1 MNMKDKNCNMDALL
15 QKSLSSSETPD
26 PELVQ
31 KIKYEFK
38 EKTMKKSIIRRFFG
52 TTAAAVLASVFITST
67 AFAAWYFLKP
77 SEVADKFENRALSA
91 AFNSDTAININASV
105 TSGDYIFTLLAIVS
119 GKDITSQPIY
129 INGDILSDRT
139 YSIVA
144 IQKSDG
150 SPMPSVQDDEYGN
163 MPFYV
168 SPYIKGLKPWQV
180 NAHTM
185 NGGHSEM
192 VVDGVLYRIIDC
204 DEITMFADRGIY
216 LGINTGSFY
225 NSDAFIF
232 NEETGELKSN
242 PDYDGTSAVF
252 DLPIDKA
259 LANPEKSQQYLDT
272 LLNTDEVED
281 IDNVADGATGL
292 EIYEDSE
299 SGIIVRRFMTYEDYQ
314 NWMVQKLAET
324 QKKVDKGE
332 YSSASMELDRR
343 DYENKLQEIKNG
355 ATLTMTE
362 FEDGSYTVL
371 LTYPETGTSTT
382 LR

>member
-1 MNMKDKNCNMDALL
+1 MNMKNKNYNMDALL

-31 KIKYEFK
+31 KIKYEVK

-52 TTAAAVLASVFITST
+52 TTAAAVLASVFITTT

-119 GKDITSQPIY
+119 GKDITDQPIY
-129 INGDILSDRT
+129 INGDIRSDRT

-192 VVDGVLYRIIDC
+192 VVDGVMYRIIDC

-281 IDNVADGATGL
+281 IDNVTDGATGL
-292 EIYEDSE
+292 DIYEDSE
-299 SGIIVRRFMTYEDYQ
+299 AGIIVRRFTTYEDYQ
-314 NWMVQKLAET
+314 NWIVQKLAET
-324 QKKVDKGE
+324 LKKVDKGE

-362 FEDGSYTVL
+362 FEDGSYDEL
-371 LTYPETGTSTT
+371 LTYPETGASTT
-382 LR
+382 PR

>member
-1 MNMKDKNCNMDALL
+1 MKDKNCNMDALL

-129 INGDILSDRT
+129 ILSDRT

-150 SPMPSVQDDEYGN
+150 SPMPSMQDDEYGN

-192 VVDGVLYRIIDC
+192 VIDGVMYRIIDC

-252 DLPIDKA
+252 DLPIDKS

-281 IDNVADGATGL
+281 IDNVAGGATGL

-299 SGIIVRRFMTYEDYQ
+299 SGIIVRRFTTYEDYQ

-362 FEDGSYTVL
+362 FEDGSHTEL

>member
-1 MNMKDKNCNMDALL
+1 MNMKNKNYNMDALL

-31 KIKYEFK
+31 KIKYEVK

-52 TTAAAVLASVFITST
+52 TTAAAVLASVFITTT

-119 GKDITSQPIY
+119 GKDITDQPIY
-129 INGDILSDRT
+129 INGDIRSDRT

-192 VVDGVLYRIIDC
+192 VVDGVMYRIIDC

-281 IDNVADGATGL
+281 IDNVTDGATGL
-292 EIYEDSE
+292 DIYEDSE
-299 SGIIVRRFMTYEDYQ
+299 AGIIVRRFTTYEDYQ

-324 QKKVDKGE
+324 LKKVDKGE

-362 FEDGSYTVL
+362 FEDGSYDEL
-371 LTYPETGTSTT
+371 LTYPETGASTT
-382 LR
+382 PR

>member
-1 MNMKDKNCNMDALL
+1 
-15 QKSLSSSETPD
+15 
-26 PELVQ
+26 
-31 KIKYEFK
+31 
-38 EKTMKKSIIRRFFG
+38 
-52 TTAAAVLASVFITST
+52 
-67 AFAAWYFLKP
+67 
-77 SEVADKFENRALSA
+77 
-91 AFNSDTAININASV
+91 
-105 TSGDYIFTLLAIVS
+105 
-119 GKDITSQPIY
+119 
-129 INGDILSDRT
+129 
-139 YSIVA
+139 
-144 IQKSDG
+144 
-150 SPMPSVQDDEYGN
+150 MPSMQDDEYGN

-192 VVDGVLYRIIDC
+192 VIDGVMYRIIDC

-252 DLPIDKA
+252 DLPIDKS

-281 IDNVADGATGL
+281 IDNVAGGATGL

-299 SGIIVRRFMTYEDYQ
+299 SGIIVRRFTTYEDYQ

-362 FEDGSYTVL
+362 FEDGSHTEL

>member
-1 MNMKDKNCNMDALL
+1 
-15 QKSLSSSETPD
+15 
-26 PELVQ
+26 
-31 KIKYEFK
+31 
-38 EKTMKKSIIRRFFG
+38 
-52 TTAAAVLASVFITST
+52 
-67 AFAAWYFLKP
+67 
-77 SEVADKFENRALSA
+77 SA

-119 GKDITSQPIY
+119 GKDITDQPIY

-192 VVDGVLYRIIDC
+192 VVDGVMYRIIDC

-232 NEETGELKSN
+232 NEKTGELKSN
-242 PDYDGTSAVF
+242 PDFEGTSAVF

-281 IDNVADGATGL
+281 IDNVADVATGL

-299 SGIIVRRFMTYEDYQ
+299 AGIIVRRFTTYEDYQ

-324 QKKVDKGE
+324 QKKVDIGE

-355 ATLTMTE
+355 ANLTMTE
-362 FEDGSYTVL
+362 FEDGSYNVL
-371 LTYPETGTSTT
+371 LTYPETGASATP
-382 LR
+382 R